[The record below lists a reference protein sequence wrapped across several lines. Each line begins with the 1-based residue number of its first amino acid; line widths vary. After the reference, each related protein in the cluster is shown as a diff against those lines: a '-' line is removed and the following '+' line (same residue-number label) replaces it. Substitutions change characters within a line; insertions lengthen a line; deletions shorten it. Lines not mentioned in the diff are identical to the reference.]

1 VVRQKVKEFRHS
13 SPIPSSPY
21 LSSQVC
27 FRDMAKL
34 TLWILLALAIVPV
47 IIQVAE
53 RGDKVFV
60 GAEEDEVEGE
70 EEEDEAATVEDDG
83 VDMDDIDTDSTGK
96 KNTHPDVETTLLFT
110 RPPANPA
117 NYAPGV
123 NAIQLP
129 AGKIVEFLLGFE
141 NKADEGDFTLES
153 LDASFRYP
161 MDFTYHIQNF
171 SAINYN
177 KQVKP
182 GQEASLFYSFIPADA
197 FAGRPI
203 GLTINLAYRDQE
215 GNFYFDPVF
224 NETVS
229 IVEFDEGF
237 DSEVFF
243 MYVFLVAG
251 AILLL
256 FLVYTILSKS
266 VKSSKKSGG
275 VARKPV
281 ETGTS
286 NSDVDFE
293 WIPRSA
299 VLAQKT
305 PGSNKTSPRQ
315 RKGKRGA
322 ANASDTE

>member
-1 VVRQKVKEFRHS
+1 
-13 SPIPSSPY
+13 
-21 LSSQVC
+21 
-27 FRDMAKL
+27 MAKL
-34 TLWILLALAIVPV
+34 TLWILLALAIVP
-47 IIQVAE
+47 IIVQVAE

-70 EEEDEAATVEDDG
+70 EEEDEGATVEDDA
-83 VDMDDIDTDSTGK
+83 VDMDDLDSDTSGK

-110 RPPANPA
+110 RPAANPA

-141 NKADEGDFTLES
+141 NKADEGEFTIET

-177 KQVKP
+177 KVVKA
-182 GQEASLFYSFIPADA
+182 GQEASVFYSFIPADA

-256 FLVYTILSKS
+256 FLVYTLATRGRSKPG
-266 VKSSKKSGG
+266 SKKAM
-275 VARKPV
+275 ARKPV